1 LIILIKNTNFN
12 HKSYLKGSSIIN
24 NNISHRPFAEKKIA
38 HVDSYKMSYIDEG
51 DGEPIIFIHGNP
63 TSSYL
68 WRNIMPFCKGLGRLI
83 APDLIGM
90 GDSDKLNN
98 SGPEKYSFSDQSI
111 FLGKL
116 LDKLNLQE
124 NVNLVLHDWG
134 TALGFEW
141 ARKNSNIIKSI
152 SYMEAVLPV
161 KWDDWPENAIKIFK
175 GFRSDSGEDM
185 ILNKNLFVEAVL
197 KHSIIRDL
205 TQEEMNEYR
214 RPFLNPGED
223 RRPTLSWPRQIPINS
238 EPTEVQEKF
247 DLFLDWMET
256 NTIPKLFINAD
267 PGSILIG
274 KQREF
279 CRTWKNQKEVTV
291 KGLHFIQED
300 SPIEIGKEIKNF
312 LNEI

>member
-1 LIILIKNTNFN
+1 MIILIKNTNFN